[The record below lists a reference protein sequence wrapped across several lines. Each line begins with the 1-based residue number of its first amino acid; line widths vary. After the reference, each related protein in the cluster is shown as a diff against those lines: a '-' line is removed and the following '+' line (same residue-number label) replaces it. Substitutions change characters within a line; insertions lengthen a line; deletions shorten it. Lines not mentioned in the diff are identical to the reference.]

1 MRGVDDVG
9 GSSEDPHARIAD
21 DAIGASAVS
30 GRKQRLT
37 GGFRAVLLGQ
47 SLSALGAGLTSF
59 ALAVWAYERTSS
71 ATQFAVIAACGIL
84 PGLVLSPFAGALIDR
99 LPLRTALLVGHGGA
113 ALGAA
118 TIAALLAT
126 HSLEVWHLYVV
137 TTATSAL
144 GSLQWPAFTALTTLL
159 VPTAQLGRAA
169 GATQLGDSAAQL
181 LAPALGGALLRLCGL
196 EGVVL
201 VELTGALVAIAI
213 FSLAA
218 LPSRPRATG
227 PSPSFLRDVV
237 AGVAYVAERPA
248 LLGLLAVSCIQ
259 NAAVSFLEVLSAPI
273 VLAVVSSAGFGVIR
287 SFSGAGMLAGSVV
300 MSVWEGPRDRVLGVV
315 GFQVLFGA
323 FLVAMGTVTAPWL
336 MALSGFA
343 GLLCIP
349 LINGCGQPLW
359 QTQVALGFQ
368 GRAFAMRRLAGL
380 FRPLG
385 YLVAGA
391 LADRVLEPMVR
402 RGGLPWIGNAAGRGS
417 ALLLVMMGAAS
428 IAATLLAC
436 RYRPLR
442 AIGRTS
448 LAVVA
453 P

>member
-1 MRGVDDVG
+1 
-9 GSSEDPHARIAD
+9 
-21 DAIGASAVS
+21 VS

-37 GGFRAVLLGQ
+37 GGAFRAVWLGQ

-71 ATQFAVIAACGIL
+71 STQFAAIAACGVL
-84 PGLVLSPFAGALIDR
+84 PGLVLSPLAGALIDR
-99 LPLRTALLVGHGGA
+99 LALRTALLVGHGAA

-126 HSLEVWHLYVV
+126 RSLEVWHLYVV

-144 GSLQWPAFTALTTLL
+144 GSLQWPAFTALTTLI
-159 VPTAQLGRAA
+159 VPAAQLGRAS

-181 LAPALGGALLRLCGL
+181 LAPALGGVLLRLCGL
-196 EGVVL
+196 EGVVI
-201 VELTGALVAIAI
+201 VELTGALVALAI

-218 LPSRPRATG
+218 LPGRPRARA
-227 PSPSFLRDVV
+227 PSTPFVRDVV
-237 AGVAYVAERPA
+237 AGGAYLAERPA
-248 LLGLLAVSCIQ
+248 LLGLLGLSCIQ

-273 VLAVVSSAGFGVIR
+273 VLAVASSAVLGAIR
-287 SFSGAGMLAGSVV
+287 SFAGAGMLAGSVV
-300 MSVWEGPRDRVLGVV
+300 MSLWGGPRDRVLGVAS
-315 GFQVLFGA
+315 FQVLFGA
-323 FLVAMGTVTAPWL
+323 FLVAMGTLTAPWS
-336 MALSGFA
+336 MAVSGFA
-343 GLLCIP
+343 GLFCIP
-349 LINGCGQPLW
+349 LINGCGQTLW
-359 QTQVALGFQ
+359 QTQVEIGFQ
-368 GRAFAMRRLAGL
+368 GRAFALRRLAGL

-402 RGGLPWIGNAAGRGS
+402 RGDLRWIGDAPGRGS
-417 ALLLVMMGAAS
+417 ALLLMMMGGAT